1 MKIEDLIKYKWVY
14 HQIFGD
20 LLDKLVL
27 KNNINKLKDVIK
39 SMQYKDVDL
48 VFKDEIERS
57 NFNKLTS
64 IIFRFNTDNKKN
76 DTTK

>member
-27 KNNINKLKDVIK
+27 KNNINKLKDVVK

-48 VFKDEIERS
+48 VFTDEIERS

-64 IIFRFNTDNKKN
+64 IIFRFNNNDKKN